1 MAILGWKIGLLDVHL
16 LVGYWKMGGWPGG
29 EFSNTQC
36 LTYCMRRRGLSQLF

>member
-29 EFSNTQC
+29 EFALGEFIELN
-36 LTYCMRRRGLSQLF
+36 GD